1 MGGLLHHAL
10 RVHGQQ
16 GIYQEGSG
24 TPDQGLQKPLQR
36 EAGVRRVEG
45 YEYDH
50 RRDGGLLDAS
60 LFATQKH
67 GHGHGQGHDEPGLQG
82 TDPDD
87 RDEEVGDS
95 DAERHP
101 ERQLDRPAGT
111 LAERETQTDHGRYGG
126 EGGPV
131 HAENQ
136 HRKEPRCA
144 GRHGGLQNLQP
155 PAPQEKEPRVHTV
168 AHPDPRTD
176 PLSPRTFLAQP
187 CHPLPMIRS
196 DSPAIQSA
204 DGTELFRAFG
214 GAQLQED
221 VLRRFLGSSRMRLRS
236 LYCQP
241 YFQHIEGT
249 GGPARLHIS
258 LYRGSLSSG
267 MSSSGG
273 AALSLFERDG
283 ISTGQSIPIA
293 GSFHRMDPSYS
304 GA

>member
-16 GIYQEGSG
+16 GVYQEGGG

-45 YEYDH
+45 YEDDH
-50 RRDGGLLDAS
+50 RRDGGLFDAG

-82 TDPDD
+82 PDPDD
-87 RDEEVGDS
+87 RDEEVGDR

-101 ERQLDRPAGT
+101 ERQLDRPTGT
-111 LAERETQTDHGRYGG
+111 LAHRETKTDHGRYGG

-131 HAENQ
+131 HAEEL
-136 HRKEPRCA
+136 HRKKPRRA
-144 GRHGGLQNLQP
+144 GRHGRLENLQP
-155 PAPQEKEPRVHTV
+155 PAPQEKEPRARTV
-168 AHPDPRTD
+168 TRPDPRAD
-176 PLSPRTFLAQP
+176 PLPPRTFLARP
-187 CHPLPMIRS
+187 YHPLPMIRS

-204 DGTELFRAFG
+204 DGTDLFHAFG
-214 GAQLQED
+214 GAQLPGHMF
-221 VLRRFLGSSRMRLRS
+221 RGFLGSSRMRLKT
-236 LYCQP
+236 LNCQP
-241 YFQHIEGT
+241 YFQHVEGP
-249 GGPARLHIS
+249 GGPAHLHIS

-267 MSSSGG
+267 VSSSEG

-283 ISTGQSIPIA
+283 VSTGQFIPIA